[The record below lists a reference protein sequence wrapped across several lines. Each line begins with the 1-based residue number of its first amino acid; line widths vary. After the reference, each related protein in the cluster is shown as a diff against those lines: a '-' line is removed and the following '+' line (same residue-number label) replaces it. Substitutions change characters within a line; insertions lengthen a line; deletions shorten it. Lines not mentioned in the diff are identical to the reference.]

1 MKKSYRINNLTFVK
15 HEESIIFFVIVVC
28 AALGL
33 HAQTTINVRGTVKD
47 ALTNEE
53 LIGGVTVLVVETGAG
68 TVTGVN
74 GNFEL
79 DVPVNN
85 TLRISYVGYSI
96 QEIVITNQTFLEIN
110 LQPETQL
117 IDELV
122 VVGYSVQKKVDSY
135 RGGSTCQR

>member
-1 MKKSYRINNLTFVK
+1 MKKAL
-15 HEESIIFFVIVVC
+15 FFC
-28 AALGL
+28 HCGL
-33 HAQTTINVRGTVKD
+33 CCFGIACSNDYQCQGGTVKD

>member
-1 MKKSYRINNLTFVK
+1 M
-15 HEESIIFFVIVVC
+15 VC

-53 LIGGVTVLVVETGAG
+53 LIGVTVLVVETGAG

-135 RGGSTCQR
+135 RGR